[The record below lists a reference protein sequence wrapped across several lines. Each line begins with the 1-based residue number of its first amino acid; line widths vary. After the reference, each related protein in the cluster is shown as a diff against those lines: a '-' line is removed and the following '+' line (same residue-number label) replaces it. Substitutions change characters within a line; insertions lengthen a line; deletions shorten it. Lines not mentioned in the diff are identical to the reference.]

1 MSTQNVISYALS
13 TEEKTAINSALT
25 ALETSTGKFVVAL
38 TPEQKNGLAKP
49 GTNYLPLIDK
59 AARVPD
65 RFPQVL
71 PPTFD
76 NGEFTKDL
84 TLRNDL
90 TAFRDRL
97 IKLSESI
104 DNTLFAVNS
113 DCFAESLKV
122 YGFVEANKESVPGIN
137 QLAAEMEAFFTRSA
151 RVATTTPAATTTTTK

>member
-13 TEEKTAINSALT
+13 TEEKTAINSALS
-25 ALETSTGKFVVAL
+25 ALETTTKKFVVAL
-38 TPEQKNGLAKP
+38 TPEQKSGLAKP
-49 GTNYLPLIDK
+49 GNNYSPLIDK
-59 AARVPD
+59 AARVPEQ
-65 RFPQVL
+65 FPQAL
-71 PPTFD
+71 PSSFD
-76 NGEFTKDL
+76 TAEFAKDL
-84 TLRNDL
+84 TLRGDL

-122 YGFVEANKESVPGIN
+122 YGFVESSKPYIPGIN

-151 RVATTTPAATTTTTK
+151 RTATAATTTTTTK